1 MSKQPRSYDQ
11 ARALINFAWKELE
24 KDRKGFFKGK
34 ARAFRRGWKYGEG
47 KKTAK
52 KVGIGVGVAVAFT
65 VVGVATAGA
74 GVATVAV
81 VAALAVGGYAAGQ
94 AASGSM
100 AVLGSKS
107 NRGLPSVTGWLNS
120 EQAATTAFNLESAR
134 ALDERAYSLTR
145 RAYEHYRT
153 AYRKAR
159 DIAITATEL
168 KKQNPAQIDCGQVL
182 GMVAAMLSIS
192 HHLLKARL
200 YLEPTIHFQRVLL
213 RALDDWRTRWDSWY
227 YDMREV
233 IHDAL
238 KREAADSPGGCGPNC
253 FQKKGADRHKF
264 EGAEELWDAKTI
276 AGHDTRLNTLF
287 HKLAPAPRGRPY
299 LNVHGDALT
308 RASRMFR
315 DVQRWHDTNREAL
328 GLRMRHWISN
338 TFARKTRGE
347 VASFGLSQTAGVAI
361 TAASGS
367 SAMVQAVA
375 DAALPPSVV
384 SQTLDQVIKALTE
397 LGKGIGQNMGETAGG
412 MVGDQLAG
420 IAGDRIAFKGDSE
433 DADLNV
439 GRDSAAAA
447 TENRDLIRKAAQHIY
462 KANEHAD
469 ALGVLKDTT
478 IDGCEHAVET
488 AEHVLVV
495 YHHLSKAQRY
505 LEESLNL
512 TFALGDVV
520 GALQDRM
527 DDSTI
532 ACWQWAAVRVAH
544 GDHRVC
550 DLEDSYC
557 YGPSQND
564 RATPRVPL
572 I

>member
-1 MSKQPRSYDQ
+1 MPSTYDQ

-65 VVGVATAGA
+65 VVGAATAGA

-94 AASGSM
+94 AASGSL

-159 DIAITATEL
+159 DIATTATGL
-168 KKQNPAQIDCGQVL
+168 RKQNPAQIDCGQVL
-182 GMVAAMLSIS
+182 EMVTAMLSIS

-213 RALDDWRTRWDSWY
+213 SALDDWRTRWDLWY
-227 YDMREV
+227 HDMREV
-233 IHDAL
+233 INDAM
-238 KREAADSPGGCGPNC
+238 KRDAADSPGGCGPNC

-264 EGAEELWDAKTI
+264 EGAEELWGAKTI
-276 AGHDTRLNTLF
+276 AGHDKRLATLF
-287 HKLAPAPRGRPY
+287 VKLAPAPRARPN

-308 RASRMFR
+308 RASRMFG
-315 DVQRWHDTNREAL
+315 DVKRWHDANREAL

-338 TFARKTRGE
+338 TFARKTKGE
-347 VASFGLSQTAGVAI
+347 VTAFALSQTAAVAI
-361 TAASGS
+361 TASSGS

-375 DAALPPSVV
+375 DAAAPAVI
-384 SQTLDQVIKALTE
+384 SQTLDQVIKAFTE
-397 LGKGIGQNMGETAGG
+397 LGKGVGQNMGETAGG
-412 MVGDQLAG
+412 IVGDQLAG
-420 IAGDRIAFKGDSE
+420 IVGDRVAFKGDPE

-469 ALGVLKDTT
+469 ALFVLQNTI

-512 TFALGDVV
+512 TFALGNVV

-532 ACWQWAAVRVAH
+532 ACWQWAAARVAH

-550 DLEDSYC
+550 DFYC
-557 YGPSQND
+557 YGPSREN
-564 RATPRVPL
+564 RATPAFPL
-572 I
+572 